1 MKNANVLGAVAPG
14 FDQPLDVLLACHGRF
29 EKQCATL
36 EKLLVH
42 LPEHGSD
49 AEVQQAAR
57 AILNYFDTAAV
68 HHHDDEERNL
78 FPLLEQAG
86 SGEWCELVELLTGEH
101 DDLAQLW
108 CALRPPLQAIA
119 QGETVT
125 LNVIHAERFIALNRS
140 HIAFEN
146 ERVLP
151 LARQILS
158 AAALQSL
165 GRAMAARRGVAY
177 PPAP

>member
-1 MKNANVLGAVAPG
+1 LKRADLLGSVAPG

-36 EKLLVH
+36 EKLLMHIVD
-42 LPEHGSD
+42 HGSD
-49 AEVQQAAR
+49 HEAQLAAGN
-57 AILNYFDTAAV
+57 ILTYFDTAAV

-78 FPLLEQAG
+78 FPLLERAG
-86 SGEWCELVELLTGEH
+86 QGEWCEVAELLTGEH

-108 CALRPPLQAIA
+108 RALRPPLQAIA
-119 QGETVT
+119 QGETVA
-125 LNVIHAERFIALNRS
+125 LNANHTERFIALNRS

-165 GRAMAARRGVAY
+165 GRAMAARRGVDY
-177 PPAP
+177 PNA

>member
-1 MKNANVLGAVAPG
+1 MLGKIAPG

-42 LPEHGSD
+42 LRDHGSD
-49 AEVQQAAR
+49 AEAQQAAR
-57 AILNYFDTAAV
+57 NILNYFDTAAV

-78 FPLLEQAG
+78 FPLLERAG
-86 SGEWCELVELLTGEH
+86 QGEWCEVVELLTGEH

-108 CALRPPLQAIA
+108 RILRPPLQAIS
-119 QGETVT
+119 QGETVV
-125 LNVIHAERFIALNRS
+125 LNANHTERFIALNRS

-146 ERVLP
+146 ARVLP

-158 AAALQSL
+158 AADLQSL
-165 GRAMAARRGVAY
+165 GRAMAARRGVNY
-177 PPAP
+177 PTSA

>member
-1 MKNANVLGAVAPG
+1 MKHAVLGKVAPS
-14 FDQPLDVLLACHGRF
+14 FDQPLEVLLACHGRF

-36 EKLLVH
+36 EKLLMH
-42 LPEHGSD
+42 LPQHGSD
-49 AEVQQAAR
+49 PEAQQAAR
-57 AILNYFDTAAV
+57 NILNYFDNAAV

-78 FPLLEQAG
+78 FPLLERAG
-86 SGEWCELVELLTGEH
+86 HGEWCDVVELLTGEH

-108 CALRPPLQAIA
+108 RALRPPLQAVA
-119 QGETVT
+119 EGESVA
-125 LNVIHAERFIALNRS
+125 LNVSHAERFIALNRS

-158 AAALQSL
+158 AADLLTL
-165 GRAMAARRGVAY
+165 GQAMAARRGVTY
-177 PPAP
+177 IPPT

>member
-1 MKNANVLGAVAPG
+1 MKNAPVLGAVAPG

-29 EKQCATL
+29 EAQCATL
-36 EKLLVH
+36 EKLVKH

-49 AEVQQAAR
+49 AQAQQAAR
-57 AILNYFDTAAV
+57 TILNYFDTAAV

-78 FPLLEQAG
+78 FPLLERAG
-86 SGEWCELVELLTGEH
+86 QGEWCEVVELLTSEH
-101 DDLAQLW
+101 DHLAQLW
-108 CALRPPLQAIA
+108 RALRPPLLAISQGEAIA
-119 QGETVT
+119 
-125 LNVIHAERFIALNRS
+125 LNATHTERFIALNRS

-158 AAALQSL
+158 VADLLSL
-165 GRAMAARRGVAY
+165 GRAMAARRGVDY
-177 PPAP
+177 PNA

>member
-1 MKNANVLGAVAPG
+1 LKYAAVLGSVAPG
-14 FDQPLDVLLACHGRF
+14 FDQPLDVLLACHGRI
-29 EKQCATL
+29 EKQCTTL
-36 EKLLVH
+36 QKLLAH
-42 LPEHGSD
+42 LPQHGSD
-49 AEVQQAAR
+49 AQAQQAAQ

-78 FPLLEQAG
+78 FPLLERAG
-86 SGEWCELVELLTGEH
+86 HGEWCEVVELLTGEH

-108 CALRPPLQAIA
+108 RALRPPLLAIA
-119 QGETVT
+119 QGEAVV
-125 LNVIHAERFIALNRS
+125 LNVTHSERFISGYRS

-158 AAALQSL
+158 AADVQSL
-165 GRAMAARRGVAY
+165 GRAMAARRGVSY
-177 PPAP
+177 PLTP

>member
-1 MKNANVLGAVAPG
+1 MKHADLLGSFAPG

-36 EKLLVH
+36 EKLLTH
-42 LPEHGSD
+42 LPGHGSD
-49 AEVQQAAR
+49 AQAQQAAR
-57 AILNYFDTAAV
+57 NILSYFDIAAV

-78 FPLLEQAG
+78 FPLLERAG
-86 SGEWCELVELLTGEH
+86 QGEWCELVELLTGEH

-108 CALRPPLQAIA
+108 HALRPPLQAIA
-119 QGETVT
+119 QGETIA
-125 LNVIHAERFIALNRS
+125 LNATHAERFIVHNRS

-151 LARQILS
+151 LAREILS
-158 AAALQSL
+158 TADLLTL
-165 GRAMAARRGVAY
+165 GQAMAARRGVTFH
-177 PPAP
+177 PPP

>member
-1 MKNANVLGAVAPG
+1 MKHVDVLGSVAPG
-14 FDQPLDVLLACHGRF
+14 FDQPLDVLLACHSRF

-36 EKLLVH
+36 EKLLTH
-42 LPEHGSD
+42 LPQRGSD
-49 AEVQQAAR
+49 ADAQRAAR
-57 AILNYFDTAAV
+57 NILNYFDNAAV

-78 FPLLEQAG
+78 FPLLERAG
-86 SGEWCELVELLTGEH
+86 QGEWCEVVELLTGEH

-108 CALRPPLQAIA
+108 RTLRPPLQAIA
-119 QGETVT
+119 QGEAVA
-125 LNVIHAERFIALNRS
+125 LNVNHAERFIALNRS

-158 AAALQSL
+158 ATDLLTL
-165 GRAMAARRGVAY
+165 GHAMAARRGATY
-177 PPAP
+177 LPPP

>member
-1 MKNANVLGAVAPG
+1 MKHAGVLGAVAPG

-36 EKLLVH
+36 EKLLTH
-42 LPEHGSD
+42 LPRHGSD
-49 AEVQQAAR
+49 AEAQQASR
-57 AILNYFDTAAV
+57 NILTYFDTAAV

-78 FPLLEQAG
+78 FPLLERAG
-86 SGEWCELVELLTGEH
+86 RGKWCDVVELLTSEH

-108 CALRPPLQAIA
+108 RALRPPLEAIA
-119 QGETVT
+119 QGETVA
-125 LNVIHAERFIALNRS
+125 LNASYAERFIALNRS

-151 LARQILS
+151 LAHEILS
-158 AAALQSL
+158 AAELQSL
-165 GRAMAARRGVAY
+165 GRAMAARRGVDY
-177 PPAP
+177 PNA

>member
-1 MKNANVLGAVAPG
+1 VKLAVLGKVAPG
-14 FDQPLDVLLACHGRF
+14 FDQPLEVLLACHGRF

-36 EKLLVH
+36 ERLLTH
-42 LPEHGSD
+42 LPDHGSD
-49 AEVQQAAR
+49 AEAQQAAR
-57 AILNYFDTAAV
+57 NILNYFDNAAV

-78 FPLLEQAG
+78 FPLLERAG
-86 SGEWCELVELLTGEH
+86 QGAWCDVVELLTSEH

-108 CALRPPLQAIA
+108 RALRPPLLAIA
-119 QGETVT
+119 QGEVVVPNTA
-125 LNVIHAERFIALNRS
+125 HAERFIALNRS

-158 AAALQSL
+158 AADLQSL
-165 GRAMAARRGVAY
+165 GRAMAARRGLDY
-177 PPAP
+177 PPA

>member
-1 MKNANVLGAVAPG
+1 MKQADVLGSVAPG
-14 FDQPLDVLLACHGRF
+14 FDQPLDVLLACHGRI

-36 EKLLVH
+36 QKLLAH
-42 LPEHGSD
+42 LPQHGSD
-49 AEVQQAAR
+49 AQAQQAAQ

-78 FPLLEQAG
+78 FPLLERAG
-86 SGEWCELVELLTGEH
+86 QGAWCDVVELLTGEH

-108 CALRPPLQAIA
+108 RALRPPLLAIA
-119 QGETVT
+119 QGEAVV
-125 LNVIHAERFIALNRS
+125 LNASHAERFIASYRS

-151 LARQILS
+151 LAREILS
-158 AAALQSL
+158 ATDLQSL
-165 GRAMAARRGVAY
+165 GRAMAARRGVGY
-177 PPAP
+177 LPNP

>member
-1 MKNANVLGAVAPG
+1 MLGSVAPG
-14 FDQPLDVLLACHGRF
+14 FDQPLDVLLACHGRI

-36 EKLLVH
+36 EKLLAH
-42 LPEHGSD
+42 LPQHGSD
-49 AEVQQAAR
+49 AQAQQAAR
-57 AILNYFDTAAV
+57 NILNYFDTAAV

-78 FPLLEQAG
+78 FPLLERAG
-86 SGEWCELVELLTGEH
+86 QGEWCDVVELLTGEH

-108 CALRPPLQAIA
+108 RALRPPIQTIA
-119 QGETVT
+119 QGEAVA
-125 LNVIHAERFIALNRS
+125 LNVIQTERFITLNRS

-158 AAALQSL
+158 AADLQSL
-165 GRAMAARRGVAY
+165 GRAMAARRGVDY
-177 PPAP
+177 PNA

>member
-1 MKNANVLGAVAPG
+1 MKIADVLGKVAPG

-36 EKLLVH
+36 EKLLTH
-42 LPEHGSD
+42 LPRHGSD
-49 AEVQQAAR
+49 SEAKQAAHN
-57 AILNYFDTAAV
+57 ILNYFDTAAV

-78 FPLLEQAG
+78 FPLLERAG
-86 SGEWCELVELLTGEH
+86 HGEWCDVVELLTSEH

-108 CALRPPLQAIA
+108 RALRPPLLAIS
-119 QGETVT
+119 QGETLL
-125 LNVIHAERFIALNRS
+125 LNATHAERFIALNRS

-151 LARQILS
+151 LARKILS
-158 AAALQSL
+158 AADLQTL
-165 GRAMAARRGVAY
+165 GRAMAARRGVDY
-177 PPAP
+177 PNA

>member
-1 MKNANVLGAVAPG
+1 MLGKVAPG
-14 FDQPLDVLLACHGRF
+14 FDLPLDVLLACHGRF

-42 LPEHGSD
+42 LRDHGSD
-49 AEVQQAAR
+49 AEAQRAAQN
-57 AILNYFDTAAV
+57 ILAYFDNAAV

-78 FPLLEQAG
+78 FPLLERAG
-86 SGEWCELVELLTGEH
+86 QSEWCDVVELLTSEH

-108 CALRPPLQAIA
+108 RALRPPLQAIA
-119 QGETVT
+119 QGETVR
-125 LNVIHAERFIALNRS
+125 LNAEHTERFIALNRG

-146 ERVLP
+146 ARVLP

-158 AAALQSL
+158 IADLQSL
-165 GRAMAARRGVAY
+165 GRAMAARRGLNY
-177 PPAP
+177 PISA

>member
-1 MKNANVLGAVAPG
+1 MKIANVLGTVAPG

-36 EKLLVH
+36 EKLQTH
-42 LPEHGSD
+42 LPRHGSD
-49 AEVQQAAR
+49 AEAQQAAR
-57 AILNYFDTAAV
+57 NILNYFDTAAV

-78 FPLLEQAG
+78 FPLLERAG
-86 SGEWCELVELLTGEH
+86 QGAWCEVVELLTSEH

-108 CALRPPLQAIA
+108 RALRPPLQAIE
-119 QGETVT
+119 QGEAVA
-125 LNVIHAERFIALNRS
+125 LNAIHTDHFIALNRS

-158 AAALQSL
+158 AADLLTL
-165 GRAMAARRGVAY
+165 GQAMAARRGLTY
-177 PPAP
+177 IPPT

>member
-1 MKNANVLGAVAPG
+1 MGAAAAG
-14 FDQPLDVLLACHGRF
+14 FDQPLDALLACHARF

-36 EKLLVH
+36 ERLLAH

-49 AEVQQAAR
+49 TDAQQAAR
-57 AILNYFDTAAV
+57 NILTYFDTAAV
-68 HHHDDEERNL
+68 HHHDDEESNF
-78 FPLLEQAG
+78 FPLLERAG
-86 SGEWCELVELLTGEH
+86 HGEWCEVVELLTSEH

-108 CALRPPLQAIA
+108 RALRPALHAIA
-119 QGETVT
+119 QAEAVA
-125 LNVIHAERFIALNRS
+125 LNTPHAQRFIALNRS

-158 AAALQSL
+158 TADLQSL
-165 GRAMAARRGVAY
+165 GRAMAARRGVDY
-177 PPAP
+177 PSP

>member
-1 MKNANVLGAVAPG
+1 MKHAGVLGTIAPG
-14 FDQPLDVLLACHGRF
+14 FDQPLDVLLACHGRI

-36 EKLLVH
+36 QKLLAH

-49 AEVQQAAR
+49 AQAQQAAL

-78 FPLLEQAG
+78 FPLLERAG
-86 SGEWCELVELLTGEH
+86 QGEWCDVVELLTSEH

-108 CALRPPLQAIA
+108 RALRPPLEAIA
-119 QGETVT
+119 QGETVA
-125 LNVIHAERFIALNRS
+125 LNVTHSERFIALNRS

-151 LARQILS
+151 LARQMLS
-158 AAALQSL
+158 AADLQSL
-165 GRAMAARRGVAY
+165 GQAMAARRGVSY
-177 PPAP
+177 PSPA

>member
-1 MKNANVLGAVAPG
+1 MKTANVLGTVAPG

-36 EKLLVH
+36 EKLLIH
-42 LPEHGSD
+42 LPDHGSNTE
-49 AEVQQAAR
+49 AQQAAR
-57 AILNYFDTAAV
+57 NILNYFDSAAV

-78 FPLLEQAG
+78 FPLLERAG
-86 SGEWCELVELLTGEH
+86 QGEWCEVVELLTGEH

-108 CALRPPLQAIA
+108 RALRPPLQAIT
-119 QGETVT
+119 QGEAVA
-125 LNVIHAERFIALNRS
+125 LNATHAERFIALHRS

-158 AAALQSL
+158 AADLLTL
-165 GRAMAARRGVAY
+165 GQAMAARRGLTPL
-177 PPAP
+177 PPT

>member
-1 MKNANVLGAVAPG
+1 MKLSDVLGKVAPG

-36 EKLLVH
+36 EKLLMH
-42 LPEHGSD
+42 LSEHGSD
-49 AEVQQAAR
+49 AAAQQAAR
-57 AILNYFDTAAV
+57 NILNYFDHAAI

-78 FPLLEQAG
+78 FPLLERAG
-86 SGEWCELVELLTGEH
+86 QGEWCEVVELLTSEH

-108 CALRPPLQAIA
+108 RALRPPLQAIA
-119 QGETVT
+119 QGEAVA
-125 LNVIHAERFIALNRS
+125 LNATHTERFIALNRS

-151 LARQILS
+151 LARQVLS
-158 AAALQSL
+158 AADLLTL
-165 GRAMAARRGVAY
+165 GQAMATRRGVTY
-177 PPAP
+177 VAPT

>member
-1 MKNANVLGAVAPG
+1 MLGNVAPG

-36 EKLLVH
+36 EKLLTH
-42 LPEHGSD
+42 LPQHGSD
-49 AEVQQAAR
+49 AEAQRAAQN
-57 AILNYFDTAAV
+57 ILSYFDTAAV

-78 FPLLEQAG
+78 FPLLERAG
-86 SGEWCELVELLTGEH
+86 QGDWCEVVELLTGEH

-108 CALRPPLQAIA
+108 RALRPPLQAIA
-119 QGETVT
+119 QGETVA
-125 LNVIHAERFIALNRS
+125 LNAKHTERFIALNRS

-158 AAALQSL
+158 AADLQSL
-165 GRAMAARRGVAY
+165 GRAMAVRRGANY
-177 PPAP
+177 PTLA